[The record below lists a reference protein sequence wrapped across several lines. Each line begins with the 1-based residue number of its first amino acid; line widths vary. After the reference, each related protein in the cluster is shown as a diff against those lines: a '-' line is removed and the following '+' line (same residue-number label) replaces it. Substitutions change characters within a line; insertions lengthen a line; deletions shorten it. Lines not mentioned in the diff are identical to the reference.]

1 MANLN
6 QFVTKY
12 TVKAKFKVGGTGVS
26 VSSNTFVDADVSIAD
41 DTIVIENHGYA
52 NGDVVSATTTGTLPT
67 GLAVDTAYYV
77 IVVDSSKIKLA
88 TSRANAFA
96 GTDIDITGVTSG
108 THTLLKDSMGVIL
121 SGVRI
126 PSGHII
132 VNSAYDV
139 VTTCVSSGADAGT
152 LAIHVNAANDI
163 VSATAISTGTT
174 WDNVTNMV
182 AGTPVSAATAVK
194 CTADREI
201 TFTIASN
208 AFSAGEV
215 NVYLDVIPSE

>member
-1 MANLN
+1 MALPNRFLD
-6 QFVTKY
+6 KY
-12 TVKAKFKVGGTGVS
+12 TVKAKFKVGSTQ
-26 VSSNTFVDADVSIAD
+26 TFAAVDVDIAA
-41 DTIVIENHGYA
+41 DTIHINNHGY
-52 NGDVVSATTTGTLPT
+52 NTGDVIALINSGGALPT

-77 IVVDSSKIKLA
+77 IQVDASTFKLA

-96 GTDIDITGVTSG
+96 GTAINITAVGSG
-108 THTLLKDSMGVIL
+108 TQSATKDCMGVIL
-121 SGVRI
+121 SGVKI

-139 VTTCVSSGADAGT
+139 VTTCVSAGADAGT
-152 LAIHVNAANDI
+152 LAIHVESANDI

-174 WDNVTNMV
+174 WDNVTAMV

-194 CTADREI
+194 LTADREV
-201 TFTIASN
+201 TFTIATN